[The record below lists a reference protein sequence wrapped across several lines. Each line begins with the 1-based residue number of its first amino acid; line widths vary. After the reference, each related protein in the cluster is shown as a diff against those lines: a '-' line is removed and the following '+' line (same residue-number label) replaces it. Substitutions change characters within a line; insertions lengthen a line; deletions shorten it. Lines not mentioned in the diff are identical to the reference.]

1 MAAALEQEGD
11 PEQRGDRQMQ
21 QHAIEHDQP
30 DVAAGQ
36 RAALNARASAKMVK
50 GRNSTIEVT
59 RPGW

>member
-21 QHAIEHDQP
+21 QHAIGHDQP

-36 RAALNARASAKMVK
+36 RAALNRQRQREDVK

-59 RPGW
+59 RPGL